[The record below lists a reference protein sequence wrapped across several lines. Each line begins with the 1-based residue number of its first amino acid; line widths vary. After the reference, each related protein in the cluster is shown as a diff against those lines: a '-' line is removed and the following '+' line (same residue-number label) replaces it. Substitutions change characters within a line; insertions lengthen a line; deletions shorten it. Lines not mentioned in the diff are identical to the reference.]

1 MFMLKWLSRLPMW
14 MLYALSDIMYVL
26 VYYVLGYRKRVVY
39 SNLRNSFP
47 NKSAD
52 DIKVIA
58 KDFYKGFMDFNMET
72 LKAFTISEKELLK
85 RVQFTNV
92 PEVEPQA
99 TANQSIL
106 VMASHQFNWEW
117 ALLAGCLVLPFP
129 VDAVYQRLKNDGFND
144 IMLKTRGKFGGQ
156 PIDKNQ
162 ILRAILKTKDR
173 LRALGIVADQSP
185 RRGSPK
191 YWTQFMSQETAFYIG
206 SEQIAKATKFPV
218 YFFRVTKPKR
228 GQYQVELV
236 KLADPPYD
244 KQSHN
249 ILEAYIKETE
259 RLIHDQPEGYLWS
272 HKRWKLK
279 RDQDEK

>member
-26 VYYVLGYRKRVVY
+26 VYYVLGYRKKVVY

-47 NKSAD
+47 EKSNAE
-52 DIKVIA
+52 IKAIA
-58 KDFYKGFMDFNMET
+58 KSFYKGFMDFNMET

-99 TANQSIL
+99 RANQSIL

-129 VDAVYQRLKNDGFND
+129 VDAVYQRLKNTGFND

-162 ILRAILKTKDR
+162 ILRAILKTKHR

-185 RRGSPK
+185 RRNSPK
-191 YWTQFMSQETAFYIG
+191 YWTEFMNQETAFYIG
-206 SEQIAKATKFPV
+206 SEQIAQAANFPV

-228 GQYQVELV
+228 GHYEVELV

-259 RLIHDQPEGYLWS
+259 RLIRDQPEGYLWS

-279 RDQDEK
+279 RDQEK